1 MTKDFLQKAMRPQWM
16 VYPSYGEFSMGW
28 RMGGGEDYRYKFWDW
43 YEKLTKEEQQAY
55 QEAYPY
61 PIFWHYNNWNDE
73 QENEEADE
81 QDEERYYGEGG
92 VSFWQPYGAYKYSR
106 EELQHSDGKHEF
118 IFFWQPDD
126 KGVGSACLSQ
136 WQPSHFYVNAGE
148 YTCAEQYMM
157 AQKAALFEDEEVEK
171 EILATTDPKTM
182 KALGRKVR
190 NFDERV
196 WNKVKYSIVLAGNY
210 YKFVQNEAM
219 RDYLLSTGDKVLVE
233 VSSYDK
239 VWGIGLSA
247 KDEYACN
254 HKQWRGEN
262 LLGFA
267 LMEVRDELRRL
278 GY

>member
-43 YEKLTKEEQQAY
+43 YEKLTEKEQQAY

-61 PIFWHYNNWNDE
+61 PIFWHYNNWNDDE
-73 QENEEADE
+73 VDNDTTEE
-81 QDEERYYGEGG
+81 DEERYYYEG
-92 VSFWQPYGAYKYSR
+92 VPLCQPYGAYKYSR
-106 EELQHSDGKHEF
+106 EKLLRSGEEHKF
-118 IFFWQPDD
+118 VFFWQPDD

-136 WQPSHFYVNAGE
+136 WQPSPFAVDADDYS
-148 YTCAEQYMM
+148 CAEQYMM
-157 AQKAALFEDEEVEK
+157 AAKARFFENEEVRS
-171 EILATTDPKTM
+171 EILATADPKTM
-182 KALGRKVR
+182 KDLGRKVR
-190 NFDERV
+190 GFDGGQ
-196 WNKVKYSIVLAGNY
+196 WNKAKYSIVLTGNY

-233 VSSYDK
+233 ASPYDK
-239 VWGIGLSA
+239 VWGIDLSA
-247 KDEYACN
+247 KDENASN
-254 HKQWRGEN
+254 PKHWRGEN

>member
-16 VYPSYGEFSMGW
+16 VYPSYGAFSMGW

-43 YEKLTKEEQQAY
+43 YEKLTEKEQQAY

-61 PIFWHYNNWNDE
+61 PIFWHYNNWNDDE
-73 QENEEADE
+73 VDNDTTEE
-81 QDEERYYGEGG
+81 DEERYYYKW
-92 VSFWQPYGAYKYSR
+92 VAHWQPYGAYKYSR
-106 EELQHSDGKHEF
+106 EKLLCSGEEHEF
-118 IFFWQPDD
+118 VFFWQPDD
-126 KGVGSACLSQ
+126 TGVGSACLSQ
-136 WQPSHFYVNAGE
+136 WQTSPFAVDADDYSC
-148 YTCAEQYMM
+148 TEQYMM
-157 AQKAALFEDEEVEK
+157 AAKARFFEDEEVRA

-182 KALGRKVR
+182 KALGRKVHG
-190 NFDERV
+190 FDGGQ
-196 WNKVKYSIVLAGNY
+196 WNKVKYSIVLTGNY

-233 VSSYDK
+233 ASPYDK

-247 KDEYACN
+247 KDENASN
-254 HKQWRGEN
+254 PKQWRGEN